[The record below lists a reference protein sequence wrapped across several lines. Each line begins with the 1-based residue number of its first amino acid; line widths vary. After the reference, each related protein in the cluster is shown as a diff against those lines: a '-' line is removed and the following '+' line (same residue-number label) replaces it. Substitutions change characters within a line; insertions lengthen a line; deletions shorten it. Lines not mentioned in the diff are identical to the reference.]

1 VSKVTIFN
9 IPCHGH
15 MNPALALAQELIGR
29 GERVTFYCTR
39 EFEPRIAAAG
49 AQFRP
54 YPIDDSYVRPT
65 GEVFEGAARLMEA
78 CTAGYGQLSQELRE
92 SPPDYIVHDSVCVWG
107 KILAHAHGIPAVCS
121 VTQLAFSLRV
131 LLTSV
136 PFMSSLAKTV
146 PGGARW
152 LVRYMR
158 ARRQLWAEH
167 RVAPSGI
174 LDVFTNHEPLNL
186 VYTSSRMQP
195 QPERFDSSYAFVG
208 PCLGARPTAG
218 DFPWERLDGRRVIC
232 ISMGTIDT
240 DLPRFYESCIEAFD
254 RWDGCVVMAVG
265 SEERAARLQAPD
277 HFVVRAHVPQ
287 IEVLKRAA
295 VLISHGGIN
304 SIQEAFWYNVP
315 VVLVPGT
322 AERLLMSRQVVRLG
336 AGVLLS
342 PRQATAARLSA
353 AVHQVVTDQ
362 GVQARVAEAG
372 ASLREAGGVTRAADL
387 IEEYKAAHG
396 VA

>member
-1 VSKVTIFN
+1 MSKVTFFN

-15 MNPALALAQELIGR
+15 MNPALALAQELVRR
-29 GERVTFYCTR
+29 GECVRFYCTR
-39 EFEPRIAAAG
+39 EFEPRITATG

-78 CTAGYGQLSQELRE
+78 CTAGYGPLCQDLRE
-92 SPPDYIVHDSVCVWG
+92 SPPDYIIHDSVCVWG
-107 KILAHAHGIPAVCS
+107 KILAHARGIPAVCS

-146 PGGARW
+146 PGGTRW
-152 LVRYMR
+152 LMRYLR
-158 ARRQLWAEH
+158 ARRRLWAEH

-186 VYTSSRMQP
+186 VYTSRLVQP

-208 PCLGARPTAG
+208 PCLGSRGSAH
-218 DFPWERLDGRRVIC
+218 DFPWEQLESRRVIC

-240 DLPRFYESCIEAFD
+240 DLPRFYESCVEAFAQ
-254 RWDGCVVMAVG
+254 WDGCVVMAVG
-265 SEERAARLQAPD
+265 SEEQVARLRAPA
-277 HFVVRAHVPQ
+277 HFVIRASIPQ
-287 IEVLKRAA
+287 LEVLQRAA

-304 SIQEAFWYNVP
+304 SIQEAFWHNVP

-322 AERLLMSRQVVRLG
+322 AERILMSRQVVRLG
-336 AGVLLS
+336 AGILLS
-342 PRQATAARLSA
+342 PHRATPARLA
-353 AVHQVVTDQ
+353 EAVHHVVTDP
-362 GVQARVAEAG
+362 GIQANVAQVG
-372 ASLREAGGVTRAADL
+372 ASLREAGGVIRAADL